1 MRRHLHRYLH
11 RFSASALALLA
22 AAAGVGASAP
32 AWASI
37 VIALDLPSMV
47 TRADHVAIVDVVSVK
62 AAWDAR
68 HERILTTIDLAVV
81 ESWKGPALPASHFTL
96 VQPGGTV
103 GDTEMV
109 VHGMTRFTVG
119 ERAVV
124 FLRGRPEAAGVVG
137 MAQGKRAVLR
147 EAATGRLLVQT
158 PDKAG
163 AVFVRAPA
171 WTSAG
176 PAPVFETRA
185 RPIEDLRAEVRALA
199 AAPSQGSKGN

>member
-1 MRRHLHRYLH
+1 MRCAT
-11 RFSASALALLA
+11 RFLPLLVLVLGLGA
-22 AAAGVGASAP
+22 AAPAG
-32 AWASI
+32 ASI
-37 VIALDLPSMV
+37 VIALDLPAMV
-47 TRADHVAIVDVVSVK
+47 SRADHVAVVDVVSVK
-62 AAWDAR
+62 SAWDAR

-81 ESWKGPALPASHFTL
+81 ETWKGPAARASHFTL

-109 VHGMTRFTVG
+109 VHGMSRFTVG

-124 FLRGRPEAAGVVG
+124 FLHGRPEAAGVVG

-147 EAATGRLLVQT
+147 ESSTGRVLVQS

-163 AVFVRAPA
+163 AMFVRGPG
-171 WTSAG
+171 SSG

-199 AAPSQGSKGN
+199 TAGQTQQNQKGN

>member
-1 MRRHLHRYLH
+1 MRRWH
-11 RFSASALALLA
+11 RFSRPLGALTFA
-22 AAAGVGASAP
+22 AAVASSLPTA
-32 AWASI
+32 ASI

-47 TRADHVAIVDVVSVK
+47 TRADHIAVVDVVSVK

-103 GDTEMV
+103 GDTEMIV
-109 VHGMTRFTVG
+109 QGMSRFSPG

-137 MAQGKRAVLR
+137 MAQGKRAVVH
-147 EAATGRLLVQT
+147 EASTGRVLVQT

-163 AVFVRAPA
+163 AMFVRGTAA
-171 WTSAG
+171 AG

-199 AAPSQGSKGN
+199 ATPGKGN